1 MERIHGS
8 NITFS
13 LHHVEVECR
22 DKHGTSNINRET
34 SMKDEQ
40 KNKMTNGFYRQK
52 KITQRKEQAVKVH
65 IN

>member
-1 MERIHGS
+1 MERIHGP

-22 DKHGTSNINRET
+22 DKHGTTNINRET

-40 KNKMTNGFYRQK
+40 KNKMINEFYRK
-52 KITQRKEQAVKVH
+52 NK
-65 IN
+65 